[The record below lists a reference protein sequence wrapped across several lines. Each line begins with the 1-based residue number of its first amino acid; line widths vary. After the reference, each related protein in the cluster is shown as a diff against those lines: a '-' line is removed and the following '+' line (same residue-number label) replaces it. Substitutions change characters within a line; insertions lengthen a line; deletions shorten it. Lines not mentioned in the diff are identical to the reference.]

1 MQVLPLVIR
10 SCVYDFFI
18 VTLQQIVPFRFGM
31 DKNDNYYRQFKNEL
45 AQYIMDTSQQWTT
58 VIKPKDKLLSVDF
71 KEIWQYRDLM
81 MLFVKRNIITQYKQT
96 ILGPLWYLIQPLMT
110 TIMYMVVF
118 GGIAKISTD
127 GLPQPLFYLA
137 GISFWQY
144 FSDCLT
150 KTSNTFVNNAGIFG
164 KVYFPRLITPLSDVI
179 SNLVRFGIQ
188 FGLFLCVYAYYMIF
202 TDAPIHTNWYAL
214 LIPILVTMLAG
225 LSLGFGILF
234 SSMTTKYRDLQL
246 LLSFFVSLWM
256 YATPVI
262 YPLSTITNPKLLLVM
277 QLNPLTGIV
286 EFFKYGMLGVGCHE
300 WWMLGYSFGFM
311 VVLLIIGVVVFNK
324 VQRSFMD
331 TV

>member
-1 MQVLPLVIR
+1 MENQNL
-10 SCVYDFFI
+10 S
-18 VTLQQIVPFRFGM
+18 
-31 DKNDNYYRQFKNEL
+31 
-45 AQYIMDTSQQWTT
+45 WTT
-58 VIKPKDKLLSVDF
+58 EIKPKNKLLSIDF

-81 MLFVKRNIITQYKQT
+81 LLFVKRNIITQYKQT
-96 ILGPLWYLIQPLMT
+96 ILGPLWYFIQPIMT
-110 TIMYMVVF
+110 TVMYMVVF

-144 FSDCLT
+144 FADCLN
-150 KTSNTFVNNAGIFG
+150 KTSNTFVSNAGIFG
-164 KVYFPRLITPLSDVI
+164 KVYFPRLVTPLSDVI
-179 SNLVRFGIQ
+179 SNLVRFAIQ
-188 FGLFLCVYAYYMIF
+188 FVLFLIVYAYYAIF
-202 TDAPIHTNWYAL
+202 TDVQIHANWYILLLPL
-214 LIPILVTMLAG
+214 LIVMLAG
-225 LSLGFGILF
+225 LALGFGILF

-262 YPLSTITNPKLLLVM
+262 YPLSTITNNTLKLVM

-286 EFFKYGMLGVGCHE
+286 EFFKYGMLGVGCHD
-300 WWMLGYSFGFM
+300 WWMLGYSFIFM
-311 VVLLIIGVVVFNK
+311 VVLLALGIVVFNK

>member
-1 MQVLPLVIR
+1 MR
-10 SCVYDFFI
+10 SQKFENMKQDI
-18 VTLQQIVPFRFGM
+18 QTQQ
-31 DKNDNYYRQFKNEL
+31 E
-45 AQYIMDTSQQWTT
+45 WTT

-71 KEIWQYRDLM
+71 REIWRYRDLM

-96 ILGPLWYLIQPLMT
+96 ILGPLWFLIQPMMT

-137 GISFWQY
+137 GICFWQY

-150 KTSNTFVNNAGIFG
+150 KTSNTFVNNASIFG
-164 KVYFPRLITPLSDVI
+164 KVYFPRLVSPLSDVI
-179 SNLVRFGIQ
+179 SNLVRFAIQ
-188 FGLFLCVYAYYMIF
+188 FGLFLCVYLYYVIF
-202 TDAPIHTNWYAL
+202 TDVHVCPNWYAL
-214 LIPILVTMLAG
+214 LFPLLVIMLAG
-225 LSLGFGILF
+225 LALGFGILF

-262 YPLSTITNPKLLLVM
+262 YPLSTITNPKVLFVM
-277 QLNPLTGIV
+277 QLNPLTGIL
-286 EFFKYGMLGVGCHE
+286 EFFKYGFLGVGCHE
-300 WWMLGYSFGFM
+300 WWMLGYSFAFM
-311 VVLLIIGVVVFNK
+311 VVLMAIGIVVFNK